1 MQMRSNDIIKYPKF
15 YNYVSTLLPLVRDRS
30 GIISTI
36 TDLSGEIDEE
46 IVRNALIWGNAP
58 MVKVVRTLNFGFYNP
73 KKREEICIRRKWV
86 KEFEKEKGL
95 RITKWGEPVQLVE
108 VILLHELTHWTD
120 DRDRIDHTGPDVE
133 EGNLFEELNYG
144 YVITPRSAERY

>member
-1 MQMRSNDIIKYPKF
+1 MQMRANDIKKYPKF
-15 YNYVSTLLPLVRDRS
+15 YQYVSTVLPLVRERS

-36 TDLSGEIDEE
+36 TGLAGEIDEE

-58 MVKVVRTLNFGFYNP
+58 LVKVVNTLGFGFYNP

-86 KEFEKEKGL
+86 KELENGKGWL
-95 RITKWGEPVQLVE
+95 ITKSGEVLRLVE

-133 EGNLFEELNYG
+133 EGNLFEKLNYG